1 MLAPAL
7 TALALGLGLAAGE
20 GARVLSGDGPSL
32 QALLPAAPEAA
43 YRTAERDVSNWR
55 RQAAWQLEPGAVAA
69 LAAFLRADRP
79 VVTRCVRLNNYWC
92 IKSARW
98 NGEIGTDDEGHVGFA
113 SAERGAD
120 AAATLLRRYYLEFG
134 RRSAL
139 DIVRRWA
146 PAECQIGA
154 AAPALMATGS
164 IARTARA
171 RYLASR
177 RKVRVAGRAAAG
189 PAPTPRVSAVLPR
202 QASAFRVPDVAVGV
216 GEKPLTLSSTLPYR
230 VPAPAPSAQG
240 PRPSAPAIAGPAPGP
255 APACAGDEQRLRN
268 YAERIVAPLGLGPAD
283 DLRLFEP
290 DGTPTDHLAPV
301 MLAMSGFE
309 LGTLRASGTLVE
321 GAVERQRARAAASQA
336 MGLP

>member
-1 MLAPAL
+1 
-7 TALALGLGLAAGE
+7 
-20 GARVLSGDGPSL
+20 
-32 QALLPAAPEAA
+32 
-43 YRTAERDVSNWR
+43 
-55 RQAAWQLEPGAVAA
+55 
-69 LAAFLRADRP
+69 
-79 VVTRCVRLNNYWC
+79 
-92 IKSARW
+92 
-98 NGEIGTDDEGHVGFA
+98 
-113 SAERGAD
+113 
-120 AAATLLRRYYLEFG
+120 
-134 RRSAL
+134 
-139 DIVRRWA
+139 
-146 PAECQIGA
+146 
-154 AAPALMATGS
+154 MATGS

-202 QASAFRVPDVAVGV
+202 PVPAFRLPEVALGV

-230 VPAPAPSAQG
+230 VTSPAPSA
-240 PRPSAPAIAGPAPGP
+240 PAARPPAPAMAGPAPAP
-255 APACAGDEQRLRN
+255 APACAPDEQRLRN
-268 YAERIVAPLGLGPAD
+268 YAGRIVAPLGLGPDD
-283 DLRLFEP
+283 DLKLFEP